1 MDGLIALPSS
11 ISTAERRARAG
22 ALLRAASPVAV
33 VRIALLALAL
43 ALTVLRDGTAVTAYW
58 MAGAILF
65 AAGASVVAARG
76 PRLLAGVLVLEATT
90 LAVGV
95 VATGGSRSPLLVC
108 LLAPTFAAG
117 VCGGA
122 QAVVLGTGA
131 EAAVLLLGRAFRVG
145 TEDLG
150 PYTSAAATW
159 VSLALLTGLFGSL
172 VKSLTDVN
180 VREED
185 QYVQALR
192 LLDELRGVTRGMPG
206 SLDPGTVADGLLAD
220 CARLLPFRRGA
231 VLCAFGNDR
240 LVPLAISGMRRIP
253 WRPSLAED
261 GPIKDAW
268 DARRLVVNVRTK
280 DESQGRRAG
289 STLRVFPILHGERR
303 IGLVVLES
311 PEDDV
316 ATAAD
321 VGRVADVVAAA
332 GLPLETAALF
342 DELRM
347 SAAAEERHRLA
358 REMHDGIA
366 QDLAYLGFE
375 VDAVTHHL
383 NKGDTDSARERSQQ
397 LRHAITQLTGD
408 LRLSITDLR
417 SSIGPARGIGAALTE
432 YARSVATNTGVTMNL
447 SLTEAVTR
455 LPADTE
461 VQLLRIAHEALAAA
475 RRRPGLRHLSVV
487 LITDPPTATL
497 EIEDDGDAG
506 ADARET
512 AASLRAM
519 RDRADRIGARLD
531 VTHDEGTRVR
541 VTLRGVRWQAESS
554 SSTTTT

>member
-1 MDGLIALPSS
+1 
-11 ISTAERRARAG
+11 
-22 ALLRAASPVAV
+22 
-33 VRIALLALAL
+33 
-43 ALTVLRDGTAVTAYW
+43 VLREGPGAVTAYW
-58 MAGAILF
+58 TGGAVLL
-65 AAGASVVAARG
+65 AAGASMVAARA
-76 PRLLAGVLVLEATT
+76 PQVLPTVLVLESAA

-95 VATGGSRSPLLVC
+95 VATGGSDSPLLVC
-108 LLAPTFAAG
+108 LLAPTFVAGITSGVQAAI
-117 VCGGA
+117 
-122 QAVVLGTGA
+122 LGTGA
-131 EAAVLLLGRAFRVG
+131 QAAVLLLGRAVRLG

-150 PYTSAAATW
+150 PYTGAAATW
-159 VSLALLTGLFGSL
+159 VSLALLTGLFGAL
-172 VKSLTDVN
+172 ARSLTDVN

-185 QYVQALR
+185 QYAQALR

-206 SLDPGTVADGLLAD
+206 SLDPGTVADGVLAD

-240 LVPLAISGMRRIP
+240 LVPLALRGMRRIP

-268 DARRLVVNVRTK
+268 DARRLVVDVRVR
-280 DESQGRRAG
+280 DETQGRRRG

-303 IGLVVLES
+303 VGVVVLES
-311 PEDDV
+311 PDDDG
-316 ATAAD
+316 ASAAD

-347 SAAAEERHRLA
+347 SAATEERQRLA

-383 NKGDTDSARERSQQ
+383 TKGDVGSARERSVQ

-417 SSIGPARGIGAALTE
+417 SSIGPARGIGAALAA

-475 RRRPGLRHLSVV
+475 RRRPGLRHLSIV

-497 EIEDDGDAG
+497 EIEDDGDAAG
-506 ADARET
+506 DAREM
-512 AASLRAM
+512 ASSVRVM

-531 VTHDEGTRVR
+531 VTHGDGTRVR